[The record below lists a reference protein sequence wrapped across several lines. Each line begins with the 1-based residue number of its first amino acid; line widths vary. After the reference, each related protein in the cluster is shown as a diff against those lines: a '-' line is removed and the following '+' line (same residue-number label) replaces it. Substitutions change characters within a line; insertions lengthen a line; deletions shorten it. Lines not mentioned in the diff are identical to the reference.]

1 MEISRI
7 LYPTDFSDHAEKA
20 LPHALFLA
28 EEFGAEL
35 HMFHA
40 VVLHAAD
47 PANPE
52 LAFPDLESAYEEIH
66 RWAVDRME
74 EAAPEERRPEVKVV
88 KAQDRGIAPAP
99 TIVEYAVGHDI
110 DLVVMGTHGRRGV
123 RRMLLGSVAEE
134 VLRTV
139 PCPVLTVRPGE
150 GRETPHRPERILVPV
165 DFSEHA
171 DLALEKGAELA
182 RRSGARLDILHVIP
196 ELSYPD
202 PYFADAA
209 AIRAMTRAA
218 QEQVPEALQ
227 EKVSA
232 SVGDGGLEV
241 QTHMEVGSPAST
253 IVDVSEELESDMI
266 VISSHGRTGLKRIF
280 LGSVAEGV
288 VRRATCPVFTVKA
301 FGEEHR
307 ARGG

>member
-1 MEISRI
+1 MEIRRI
-7 LYPTDFSDHAEKA
+7 LYPTDFSEHAEKA
-20 LPHALFLA
+20 FPHALFLA

-52 LAFPDLESAYEEIH
+52 LAFPDLEAAYEEIH
-66 RWAVDRME
+66 DWAADRME
-74 EAAPEERRPEVKVV
+74 EEAPEERRPAVEVV
-88 KAQDRGIAPAP
+88 KAQDRGVAPAP
-99 TIVEYAVGHDI
+99 TIVEYAVNRDV

-165 DFSEHA
+165 DFSDYS
-171 DLALEKGAELA
+171 DLALERGAELA
-182 RRSGARLDILHVIP
+182 RRTGARLDVLHVIP
-196 ELSYPD
+196 EISYPD

-209 AIRAMTRAA
+209 AIRAMTKAA
-218 QEQVPEALQ
+218 QEQVPEALR
-227 EKVSA
+227 EKVSRVVA
-232 SVGDGGLEV
+232 GDDVEV
-241 QTHMEVGSPAST
+241 ETHMEVGSPAAT
-253 IVDVSEELESDMI
+253 IVDVATERESDMI
-266 VISSHGRTGLKRIF
+266 VISSHGRTGLKRMF

-288 VRRATCPVFTVKA
+288 VRRATCPVLTVKA
-301 FGEEHR
+301 FGEDRREQ
-307 ARGG
+307 GE